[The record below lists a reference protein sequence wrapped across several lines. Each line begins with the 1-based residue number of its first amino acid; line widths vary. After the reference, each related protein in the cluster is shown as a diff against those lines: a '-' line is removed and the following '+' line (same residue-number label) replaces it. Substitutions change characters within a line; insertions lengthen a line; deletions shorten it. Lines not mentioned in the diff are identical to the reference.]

1 MGQVTDAAGQLPQR
15 TAAAAR
21 SAVSRVTA
29 GNIRRTVLWLALPVF
44 GEQVLNSFVAIV
56 DTFLAGRISTE
67 ATSAVGLAAYV
78 AWLATML
85 FALVGTG
92 TTALVARSVGAHDR
106 EGADRFCNQSVTLAV
121 LSGLGIS
128 ALLFLLAPTFARL
141 QNMTGTTFDIAVRY
155 MRIDAAAL
163 VFTSLTL
170 AGGAA
175 LRGAGDTRTPMLILG
190 AVNILN
196 VPLSAALVFGWGP
209 FPQLGVTG
217 IVLGTVTARFAGGV
231 LMLTVLAHGR
241 AGLRLHG
248 SALRLQREP
257 VDRILRIGVPAASDG
272 AVMWT
277 GHFIFLIIVARL
289 AEGALGQAYYAAHI
303 IGVRLESLT
312 YMPAVAWA
320 AAAAT
325 MIGQNLGAGDPGR
338 ARRSGHEA
346 ALQCGL
352 LAAAVGVAFYFGAT
366 ALFQVMHKDPTVR
379 AVGTS
384 PFRIVA
390 LCQPMLAVSIVYIG
404 ALRGAGDTRFPLVIT
419 ILGLVLVRL
428 PLAYVFGVVLGG
440 GLWAAWLAMCGDFV
454 LRAIL
459 AAIRFARGKWV
470 SLKV

>member
-1 MGQVTDAAGQLPQR
+1 MGQVTDAAGELRPLTAGR
-15 TAAAAR
+15 TR
-21 SAVSRVTA
+21 SAVARVTT
-29 GNIRRTVLWLALPVF
+29 GDIRRTTLWLALPVF

-67 ATSAVGLAAYV
+67 ATAAVGLAAYV

-92 TTALVARSVGAHDR
+92 TTALVARSMGARDR
-106 EGADRFCNQSVTLAV
+106 GAADRFCNQSITLAV

-141 QNMTGTTFDIAVRY
+141 QNMTGATYDIAVQY
-155 MRIDAAAL
+155 LRIDAAAL

-170 AGGAA
+170 VGGAA
-175 LRGAGDTRTPMLILG
+175 LRGAGDTRTPMIILG

-196 VPLSAALVFGWGP
+196 VPLSASLVFGWGP
-209 FPQLGVTG
+209 CPELGVTG
-217 IVLGTVTARFAGGV
+217 IVLGTVIARFTGGV
-231 LMLTVLAHGR
+231 LMLAVLARGK
-241 AGLRLHG
+241 AGLRLHR
-248 SALRLQREP
+248 SALGLQRDP
-257 VDRILRIGVPAASDG
+257 VRRILRIGVPAASDG

-277 GHFIFLIIVARL
+277 GHFIFLILIARL
-289 AEGALGQAYYAAHI
+289 ADGALGQAYYAAHI

-312 YMPAVAWA
+312 YMPSVAWA

-325 MIGQNLGAGDPGR
+325 MIGQNLGAGSPAR

-346 ALQCGL
+346 SLQCGV
-352 LAAAVGVAFYFGAT
+352 LAGLVGIAFFFGAT
-366 ALFQVMHKDPTVR
+366 VLFQVMHKDALVR
-379 AVGTS
+379 DVGIP
-384 PFRIVA
+384 PFRFVA
-390 LCQPMLAVSIVYIG
+390 LFQPMLAVSIVYIG
-404 ALRGAGDTRFPLVIT
+404 ALRGAGDTKFPLVIT
-419 ILGLVLVRL
+419 VLGLVLVRL

-454 LRAIL
+454 LRALL
-459 AAIRFARGKWV
+459 AGVRFARGKWI